1 VHGIVLERLGSVVD
15 IGELVMDDLEQ
26 LVERHIE
33 ALLGG
38 DLQIAMRNYDERSV
52 LLVGDDVHEGPA
64 EIRRHLEALLEQSPE
79 ASVMERTVTHE
90 GTGQVVLTWHLLDPG
105 TGTTLGQ
112 GTDVFTIEDGV
123 IRRQEVRHGLP
134 S

>member
-1 VHGIVLERLGSVVD
+1 
-15 IGELVMDDLEQ
+15 MDDLEQ

-38 DLQIAMRNYDERSV
+38 DLQTAMRNYDERSV
-52 LLVGDDVHEGPA
+52 LLVGDDVHEGPT
-64 EIRRHLEALLEQSPE
+64 EIRRHLQALLEQSPE

-90 GTGQVVLTWHLLDPG
+90 VTGQVVLTWHLLDPG
-105 TGTTLGQ
+105 TGTALGQ